1 MSNNLENEEINN
13 LLESKNDSNDVI
25 QSNEEIN
32 IIENNVNDNNKE
44 NNVNDN
50 NKENNVNDKVKENII
65 DIVSII
71 TEALLNNETMEK
83 ISIQISQNEKNIISS
98 VLNTNPELFKDIQST
113 INTIIVDNTIDL
125 SDLPQLLSIQKNIID
140 IIKKISNIKIDKNK
154 IPNFTSNILKFI
166 IRILLKENLI
176 NISNHDEFLVKFDKL
191 IDSITELINFFNTIQ
206 TPWCNVNWTNLFSCK
221 K

>member
-13 LLESKNDSNDVI
+13 FLESKNDSNDVI

-32 IIENNVNDNNKE
+32 IIE